1 MSRTLKRP
9 MFRKGG
15 EVMEGIMTGIR
26 PRKMFNTGTLSAA
39 NQEIVDDVRNKMSL
53 INQVTGGSGLSDPL
67 TQFLLTTGPDLVA
80 GKAAGG
86 SKLEEIIGGIKPG
99 IDKAIKTQQLKDLS
113 DRKLATALISKSKVS
128 DVRKL
133 YNALKTRINPK
144 PGKLYTL
151 EDVAGD
157 KAMTD
162 LYKKETSPFDRTAQ
176 KEKRIEDDLG
186 KYKDFLNNPDYNPL
200 QKRRVRDEILRIN
213 NNAELDEQIDTNNPF
228 VGVDD
233 YKEIG
238 TQKMKDPEGKE
249 IKLRVFEPDDKEDFQ
264 LNKLYY
270 LYDQDIYVRYNSAKN
285 ILVEDPNY

>member
-15 EVMEGIMTGIR
+15 EVMEGIMTGIK
-26 PRKMFNTGTLSAA
+26 PRKMYSFGTGD
-39 NQEIVDDVRNKMSL
+39 QGVVDDVSRKMNL
-53 INQVTGGSGLSDPL
+53 IDVVAGTGSSPLGYPL
-67 TQFLLTTGPDLVA
+67 TQFLLSTGQNLISGDS
-80 GKAAGG
+80 AGG
-86 SKLEEIIGGIKPG
+86 TKLQELVGATKQPL
-99 IDKAIKTQQLKDLS
+99 DRAMKMQQLKDMER
-113 DRKLATALISKSKVS
+113 RKLATALISKSKVS

-144 PGKLYTL
+144 TGKLYTL

>member
-1 MSRTLKRP
+1 
-9 MFRKGG
+9 
-15 EVMEGIMTGIR
+15 MEGIMTGIK
-26 PRKMFNTGTLSAA
+26 PRKMYSFGTGD
-39 NQEIVDDVRNKMSL
+39 QGVVDDVSRKMNL
-53 INQVTGGSGLSDPL
+53 IDVVAGTGSSPLGDPL
-67 TQFLLTTGPDLVA
+67 TQFLLSTGQNLISGDS
-80 GKAAGG
+80 AGG
-86 SKLEEIIGGIKPG
+86 TKLQELVGATKQPL
-99 IDKAIKTQQLKDLS
+99 DRAMKMQQLKDMER
-113 DRKLATALISKSKVS
+113 RKLATALISKSKVS

-144 PGKLYTL
+144 TGKLYTL

>member
-1 MSRTLKRP
+1 
-9 MFRKGG
+9 
-15 EVMEGIMTGIR
+15 
-26 PRKMFNTGTLSAA
+26 
-39 NQEIVDDVRNKMSL
+39 
-53 INQVTGGSGLSDPL
+53 
-67 TQFLLTTGPDLVA
+67 
-80 GKAAGG
+80 
-86 SKLEEIIGGIKPG
+86 
-99 IDKAIKTQQLKDLS
+99 
-113 DRKLATALISKSKVS
+113 
-128 DVRKL
+128 
-133 YNALKTRINPK
+133 
-144 PGKLYTL
+144 
-151 EDVAGD
+151 
-157 KAMTD
+157 MTD

-238 TQKMKDPEGKE
+238 TQRMKDPEGKE

>member
-15 EVMEGIMTGIR
+15 EVMEGIMTGIK
-26 PRKMFNTGTLSAA
+26 PRKMYSFGTGD
-39 NQEIVDDVRNKMSL
+39 QGVVDDVSRKMNL
-53 INQVTGGSGLSDPL
+53 IDVVAGTGSSPLGDPL
-67 TQFLLTTGPDLVA
+67 TQFLLSTGQNLISGDS
-80 GKAAGG
+80 AGG
-86 SKLEEIIGGIKPG
+86 TKLQELVGATKQPL
-99 IDKAIKTQQLKDLS
+99 DRAMKMQQLKDMER
-113 DRKLATALISKSKVS
+113 RKLATALISKSKVS

-144 PGKLYTL
+144 TGKLYTL

-238 TQKMKDPEGKE
+238 TQGMKDPEGKE

>member
-15 EVMEGIMTGIR
+15 EVMEGIMTGIK
-26 PRKMFNTGTLSAA
+26 PRKMYSFGTGD
-39 NQEIVDDVRNKMSL
+39 QGVVDDVSRKMNL
-53 INQVTGGSGLSDPL
+53 IDVVAGTGSSPLGDPL
-67 TQFLLTTGPDLVA
+67 TQFLLSTGQNLISGDS
-80 GKAAGG
+80 AGG
-86 SKLEEIIGGIKPG
+86 TKLQELVGATKQPL
-99 IDKAIKTQQLKDLS
+99 DRAMKMQQLKDMER
-113 DRKLATALISKSKVS
+113 RKLATALISKSKVS

-144 PGKLYTL
+144 TGKLYTL

>member
-15 EVMEGIMTGIR
+15 EVMEGIMTGIK
-26 PRKMFNTGTLSAA
+26 PRKMYSFGTGD
-39 NQEIVDDVRNKMSL
+39 QGVVDDVSRKMNL
-53 INQVTGGSGLSDPL
+53 IDVVAGTGSSPLGDPL
-67 TQFLLTTGPDLVA
+67 TQFLLSTGQNLISGDS
-80 GKAAGG
+80 AGG
-86 SKLEEIIGGIKPG
+86 TKLQELVGATKQPL
-99 IDKAIKTQQLKDLS
+99 DRAMKMQQLKDMER
-113 DRKLATALISKSKVS
+113 RKLATALISKSKVS

-144 PGKLYTL
+144 TGKLYTL
-151 EDVAGD
+151 EDVAGE

-238 TQKMKDPEGKE
+238 TQRMKDPEGKE

>member
-15 EVMEGIMTGIR
+15 EVMEGIMTGIK
-26 PRKMFNTGTLSAA
+26 PREMFNEKGLTDSTAQNIQSRINLIDAFSGAGANPLS
-39 NQEIVDDVRNKMSL
+39 N
-53 INQVTGGSGLSDPL
+53 PL
-67 TQFLLTTGPDLVA
+67 TQFLLQTGQNLI
-80 GKAAGG
+80 GGEAAGG
-86 SKLEEIIGGIKPG
+86 TKLQELVGATKQPL
-99 IDKAIKTQQLKDLS
+99 DRAMKMQQLKDMER
-113 DRKLATALISKSKVS
+113 RKLATALISKSKVS

-144 PGKLYTL
+144 TGKLYTL

-238 TQKMKDPEGKE
+238 TQRMKDPEGKE